1 MTRASLAR
9 YLDSVQKRIQ
19 SGELTN
25 ESAEDEVNDT
35 VMRNAEDAALYD
47 KLYKQAEDAG
57 VSTTSDA
64 FGDMLKEITANLRS
78 PLGGKRGRRK
88 TRRGG
93 THTRIK
99 EENGL
104 WYIYV
109 NGQKSPGGLKSF
121 EAAKKAVEQGKEL
134 LAARALTEMKTKGG
148 AHSIKK
154 EGDKWYIHVG
164 STKSKAY
171 DSFEKA
177 KEALATAKASLTL
190 AEMKMKGGAFTIKEE
205 NGKWYVYQDNM
216 KMRGY
221 SSFEKAKKGLEI
233 AKEQE
238 PAVETLVKMKKAGRR
253 TRRRGD

>member
-19 SGELTN
+19 SGELTT
-25 ESAEDEVNDT
+25 EAAEDEVNDT
-35 VMRNAEDAALYD
+35 VMRNAEDAAVYQ

-64 FGDMLKEITANLRS
+64 FGDMLKEIAANLRS

-109 NGQKSPGGLKSF
+109 NGQKSPGGMKSF
-121 EAAKKAVEQGKEL
+121 EAAKKAVERGKDIR
-134 LAARALTEMKTKGG
+134 AAMTLTG
-148 AHSIKK
+148 
-154 EGDKWYIHVG
+154 
-164 STKSKAY
+164 
-171 DSFEKA
+171 
-177 KEALATAKASLTL
+177 
-190 AEMKMKGGAFTIKEE
+190 MKGGAFTIKEE
-205 NGKWYVYQDNM
+205 NGRWYVYQDGM
-216 KMRGY
+216 KIRGY
-221 SSFEKAKKGLEI
+221 SSFENAKKGLEI

-253 TRRRGD
+253 VTRRRGD

>member
-1 MTRASLAR
+1 
-9 YLDSVQKRIQ
+9 LDSVQKRIQ

-25 ESAEDEVNDT
+25 ESAEDEVNDM
-35 VMRNAEDAALYD
+35 VMRNAEDAALYQ

-121 EAAKKAVEQGKEL
+121 EAAKKAVEQGKDIR
-134 LAARALTEMKTKGG
+134 AAMTLSGMKAG
-148 AHSIKK
+148 AQSIKK
-154 EGDKWYIHVG
+154 EGDKWYIHIG

-253 TRRRGD
+253 VTRRRGD

>member
-1 MTRASLAR
+1 MTRASLAK

-19 SGELTN
+19 SGQLTT
-25 ESAEDEVNDT
+25 EAAEDEVNDT
-35 VMRNAEDAALYD
+35 VMRNAEDAALYQ

-121 EAAKKAVEQGKEL
+121 EEAKKAVEKGKDIR
-134 LAARALTEMKTKGG
+134 AAMTLSGMKAG

-205 NGKWYVYQDNM
+205 NGRWYVYQDSM
-216 KMRGY
+216 KIRGY

-238 PAVETLVKMKKAGRR
+238 PAVETLVKMKNAGRR
-253 TRRRGD
+253 VTRRRGD

>member
-1 MTRASLAR
+1 MTRASLAK

-25 ESAEDEVNDT
+25 ESAEDEVNDM

-104 WYIYV
+104 WYVYV

-121 EAAKKAVEQGKEL
+121 EEAKKAVEMGKDIR
-134 LAARALTEMKTKGG
+134 AANTLTG
-148 AHSIKK
+148 
-154 EGDKWYIHVG
+154 
-164 STKSKAY
+164 
-171 DSFEKA
+171 
-177 KEALATAKASLTL
+177 
-190 AEMKMKGGAFTIKEE
+190 MKGGAVTIKEE
-205 NGKWYVYQDNM
+205 GGKWYVYYGNV
-216 KMRGY
+216 KTRGY

-238 PAVETLVKMKKAGRR
+238 PAVKTLVKMKNAGRR

>member
-9 YLDSVQKRIQ
+9 YLDSVEKRIQ

-25 ESAEDEVNDT
+25 ESAEEEVNDT

-64 FGDMLKEITANLRS
+64 FGDMLKEISANLRS

-109 NGQKSPGGLKSF
+109 NGQKSPGGMKSF
-121 EAAKKAVEQGKEL
+121 EEAKKAVEKGKDIR
-134 LAARALTEMKTKGG
+134 AAMTLTG
-148 AHSIKK
+148 
-154 EGDKWYIHVG
+154 
-164 STKSKAY
+164 
-171 DSFEKA
+171 
-177 KEALATAKASLTL
+177 
-190 AEMKMKGGAFTIKEE
+190 MKGGAVTIKEE
-205 NGKWYVYQDNM
+205 GGKWYVYYGNV
-216 KMRGY
+216 KTRGY
-221 SSFEKAKKGLEI
+221 SSFEKAKKAL
-233 AKEQE
+233 KEAEQQE
-238 PAVETLVKMKKAGRR
+238 PAVQALMKMKKAGRR
-253 TRRRGD
+253 VTRRRGD

>member
-1 MTRASLAR
+1 MTRASLAK
-9 YLDSVQKRIQ
+9 YLDSVQQRIQ
-19 SGELTN
+19 SGQLTT
-25 ESAEDEVNDT
+25 EAAEDEVNDT
-35 VMRNAEDAALYD
+35 VMRNAEDAAIYD

-121 EAAKKAVEQGKEL
+121 EEAKKAVEMGKDIR
-134 LAARALTEMKTKGG
+134 AANTLTGMKAG
-148 AHSIKK
+148 AQSIKK
-154 EGDKWYIHVG
+154 EGDKWYIHIG
-164 STKSKAY
+164 NTKSKAY
-171 DSFEKA
+171 DSFAKA
-177 KEALATAKASLTL
+177 KEALAAAKASLTL

-205 NGKWYVYQDNM
+205 NGKWYVYEDNM
-216 KMRGY
+216 KIRGY

-238 PAVETLVKMKKAGRR
+238 PAVETLVKMKNAGRR
-253 TRRRGD
+253 KTRRRGD

>member
-1 MTRASLAR
+1 MTRASLAK

-35 VMRNAEDAALYD
+35 VMRNAEDAALYQ

-121 EAAKKAVEQGKEL
+121 EEAKKAVEKGKDIR
-134 LAARALTEMKTKGG
+134 AAMTLSGMKAG

-238 PAVETLVKMKKAGRR
+238 PAVETLMKMKKAGRR
-253 TRRRGD
+253 VTRRRGD

>member
-1 MTRASLAR
+1 MTRASLAK

-57 VSTTSDA
+57 VSTTSGA

-121 EAAKKAVEQGKEL
+121 EEAKKAVEKGKDIR
-134 LAARALTEMKTKGG
+134 AAMTLSGMKAG